1 MDELRGRDETG
12 VRIRR
17 PAARRASDRH
27 DQLSGASVVDRVIV
41 KHDRFFAVSA
51 RDGSMRAP
59 ADVGDGVWFA
69 DTRLLSEFRVL
80 IGGSEPEPVDVQI
93 ENGSATFELIAG
105 GLQVT
110 RTRYMDGGLRER
122 ITIVNPGSSTI
133 EQDVKLFFAAD
144 FAAMLA
150 VRGNVELPPPV
161 PAPATDTP
169 DGLLITRTD
178 WPGQSSLVVVRPAG
192 FKRRM
197 RLGPGKELTIYID
210 VFPGAIGATASDFD
224 DGLVRTKAAYPRWFA
239 ESASIRTDNA
249 AVNELLDRSLSDLRM
264 LCDRY
269 PTGLYPTAGLPWY
282 AVPFGRDQLITSM
295 LTLPVNPEIAYGVLR
310 YLAARQGR
318 RSDPDSE
325 EQPGKILHEV
335 RSGEV
340 VDRGLWPHHLYG
352 TIDAT
357 PLFLCALAE
366 TVDWTGE
373 ETILDELW
381 TNAEAALDWCA
392 KFGDLDEDGYIE
404 YWGARARNQGWKD
417 SDGSLTNVDGSDPQ
431 RPVALCEVQAYLYR
445 GLLGMSRKRPELKE
459 RAAELRRRFN
469 DDFWIAGE
477 KFVAQALDG
486 SKRRVEAITS
496 NPGHCLW
503 AGILPDERAASV
515 ADRLVSPELFNGW
528 GIRTLSTE
536 AINYDPA
543 SYHNGSVWAFDTAL
557 AAAGLRSYGFRAYA
571 ETVARSL
578 LEGGMAMPLRRLP
591 ELWCG
596 DERATGRPPVDYP
609 NTCTP
614 QSWSAA
620 SAFLVVS
627 TLLGLQADAASGR
640 LTIAPIETPLWRR
653 VEVSGLHFAGHRI
666 DFKVDGTEVKVG
678 KLPPGISV
686 QAGDTRR

>member
-1 MDELRGRDETG
+1 MDELRGRDATG
-12 VRIRR
+12 VGIPRS
-17 PAARRASDRH
+17 AAGSASDRH
-27 DQLSGASVVDRVIV
+27 HQLSGNSVVDRVIV

-51 RDGSMRAP
+51 PDGSMRAP

-69 DTRLLSEFRVL
+69 DTRLLSEFRLLV
-80 IGGSEPEPVDVQI
+80 GGVEPEPVSVVH
-93 ENGSATFELIAG
+93 ENGSATFELIAH
-105 GLQVT
+105 GLTVT

-122 ITIVNPGSSTI
+122 ITIANPGRGTV
-133 EQDVKLFFAAD
+133 EEEVELVVAAD

-150 VRGNVELPPPV
+150 VRGNVPQLPPPV
-161 PAPATDTP
+161 PAPGVDTP
-169 DGLLITRTD
+169 DGLLITRQD
-178 WPGQSSLVVVRPAG
+178 WPGQSALVIVRPAG
-192 FKRRM
+192 FKRRA
-197 RLGPGKELTIYID
+197 RLGPGKELTIFVD
-210 VFPGAIGATASDFD
+210 VVPGAIGATVTDFD
-224 DGLVRTKAAYPRWFA
+224 EGLERTKASYPRWFA
-239 ESASIRTDNA
+239 DSASIHTDNP
-249 AVNELLDRSLSDLRM
+249 AVNEVLERSLSDIRM

-295 LTLPVNPEIAYGVLR
+295 LMLPVNPEISRGVLR

-318 RSDPDSE
+318 RNDPGSE

-335 RSGEV
+335 RTGEV
-340 VDRGLWPHHLYG
+340 VERGLWPHHLYG

-366 TVDWTGE
+366 TVDWTGDETLLE
-373 ETILDELW
+373 ELS

-392 KFGDLDEDGYIE
+392 KFGDLDEDGYLE

-417 SDGSLTNVDGSDPQ
+417 SDGSLTNVDGTDPQ

-459 RAAELRRRFN
+459 RAEELRQRFN
-469 DDFWIAGE
+469 RDFWIPGE

-503 AGILPDERAASV
+503 TGILPHDQAAGVAER
-515 ADRLVSPELFNGW
+515 LISPELFNGW
-528 GIRTLSTE
+528 GIRTLSTR

-543 SYHNGSVWAFDTAL
+543 SYHNGSVWAFDSAL
-557 AAAGLRSYGFRAYA
+557 AAAGLRSNGFDAHA
-571 ETVARSL
+571 ETLARSL

-596 DERATGRPPVDYP
+596 DQREPGRPPVDYP

-614 QSWSAA
+614 QAWSAA
-620 SAFLVVS
+620 SAFLLVS
-627 TLLGLQADAASGR
+627 TLLGLRADALHGTLR
-640 LTIAPIETPLWRR
+640 IAPVETALWRR
-653 VEVSGLHFAGHRI
+653 VEVSGLHFAGYRI
-666 DFKVDGTEVKVG
+666 DFSVDGTEVKVG
-678 KLPPGISV
+678 KLPSGITV
-686 QAGDTRR
+686 EAG

>member
-1 MDELRGRDETG
+1 
-12 VRIRR
+12 
-17 PAARRASDRH
+17 
-27 DQLSGASVVDRVIV
+27 VIV

-80 IGGSEPEPVDVQI
+80 IGGSEPEPVDVKF
-93 ENGSATFELIAG
+93 EHGSATFELSTG
-105 GLQVT
+105 GLRVT
-110 RTRYMDGGLRER
+110 RARYMDGGLREQ
-122 ITIVNPGSSTI
+122 ITIANPGPGI
-133 EQDVKLFFAAD
+133 VEQDVELVFAAD

-150 VRGNVELPPPV
+150 IRGNVPELPPPV
-161 PAPATDTP
+161 PAPGIDTP
-169 DGLLITRTD
+169 DGLLITRKD
-178 WPGQSSLVVVRPAG
+178 WPGQSSLVIVRPAG

-197 RLGPGKELTIYID
+197 RLGPGKEQTIFVD
-210 VFPGAIGATASDFD
+210 VVPGAIGATVSDFD
-224 DGLVRTKAAYPRWFA
+224 EGLARTKAAYTRWFA
-239 ESASIRTDNA
+239 GSASIRTDNPA
-249 AVNELLDRSLSDLRM
+249 INELLDRSLSDLRM

-269 PTGLYPTAGLPWY
+269 PTGLYPTGGLPWY
-282 AVPFGRDQLITSM
+282 AVPFGRDQLIASM
-295 LTLPVNPEIAYGVLR
+295 LTLPVNPEIARGVLR

-318 RSDPDSE
+318 RNDPGSE

-335 RSGEV
+335 RTGEV

-366 TVDWTGE
+366 TVDWTGDE
-373 ETILDELW
+373 SILDELW
-381 TNAEAALDWCA
+381 SNAEAAIEWCA
-392 KFGDLDEDGYIE
+392 KYGDLDEDGYIE

-459 RAAELRRRFN
+459 RAEELAKRFN
-469 DDFWIAGE
+469 RDFWIAHE
-477 KFVAQALDG
+477 RFVAQALDG

-503 AGILPDERAASV
+503 AGILPGDLAASV

-528 GIRTLSTE
+528 GIRTLSTK

-543 SYHNGSVWAFDTAL
+543 SYHNGSVWPFDTAL
-557 AAAGLRSYGFRAYA
+557 AAAGLRRSGFSAHA

-578 LEGGMAMPLRRLP
+578 LEAGMATPLRRLP

-596 DERATGRPPVDYP
+596 DEREPGRPPVDYP

-620 SAFLVVS
+620 SAFLLVS
-627 TLLGLQADAASGR
+627 TLLGLQANAAAGTLR
-640 LTIAPIETPLWRR
+640 IAPIETPLWRR
-653 VEVSGLHFAGHRI
+653 VEVTGLHFAGHRI
-666 DFKVDGTEVKVG
+666 DFAVDGTDVKVG
-678 KLPPGISV
+678 ALPSGITV
-686 QAGDTRR
+686 ERR